1 MQDLTNAVI
10 SKDLLQNIIDNRQY
24 NETIIKYYAMY
35 VQELEGDLKL
45 LKDLEYLFVNLQ
57 FALNDKTDAG
67 KPFAFKTS
75 IIGLSTRVEF
85 DLEGK
90 DLYNYEDVKYLK
102 KKLKSAIDSLECG
115 LINVLTNKIDNLD
128 NCNKFWDIDKFIEHK
143 QKWVVKQNLCKDRFC
158 SNCKKVKQAS
168 RMSKYI
174 PVLEQYQ
181 DSLFHLVLTL
191 PNCKGEELFITYD
204 KMAKTFKRLIN
215 FLNGNKKIKGI
226 DFSSWGYQGA
236 VRSLEVTFKKDS
248 YHPHFHVGIVLDPNV
263 VGKKDIQNIYSFN
276 YKGEAPELKRMFSEQ
291 EILIQ
296 KIWYLLINDIKVTKK
311 SIEDLE
317 QGYSCTLD
325 KFPEEDFAELFKYM
339 TKDKDEVGNILTYDN
354 FKALYQ
360 GLYRVKQIQ
369 GYGVLYRITDSIDLE
384 KYEEAFQAYI
394 EELTKKES
402 PVAVRE
408 KPQELIL
415 DAQYKILNKKSYIK
429 YLRQL

>member
-10 SKDLLQNIIDNRQY
+10 SKDLLQDIIDNRKY
-24 NETIIKYYAMY
+24 NETIIKYYVMY
-35 VQELEGDLKL
+35 VQELQGDLKL
-45 LKDLEYLFVNLQ
+45 FKDLAYLFVSLQ
-57 FALNDKTDAG
+57 YALNDKTDAF
-67 KPFAFKTS
+67 KPMILKNS
-75 IIGLSTRVEF
+75 IIPICRRLHFE
-85 DLEGK
+85 LENK
-90 DLYNYEDVKYLK
+90 DLYDYQDVKYLK
-102 KKLKSAIDSLECG
+102 KKLKDVIENLECG
-115 LINVLTNKIDNLD
+115 LIKTLNNKIDNLD
-128 NCNKFWDIDKFIEHK
+128 NCNKFWDIDKFVIHK
-143 QKWVVKQNLCKDRFC
+143 QKWVNKQNLCKDKFC

-191 PNCKGEELFITYD
+191 PSCKGEDLFIIYD
-204 KMAKTFKRLIN
+204 KMAKTFKRLIG
-215 FLNGNKKIKGI
+215 FLNGHKKIKGI

-248 YHPHFHVGIVLDPNV
+248 YHPHFHVGLVLDPNV
-263 VGKKDIQNIYSFN
+263 IGKKNIKNIYSFSYN
-276 YKGEAPELKRMFSEQ
+276 ELKRMFSEQ

-296 KIWYLLINDIKVTKK
+296 KIWYLLLNKIKVTKVA
-311 SIEDLE
+311 IEELE
-317 QGYSCTLD
+317 QGYSCTMD
-325 KFPEEDFAELFKYM
+325 KFPQEDYAELFKYM
-339 TKDKDEVGNILTYDN
+339 TKDKDEVGNILSYDN

-369 GYGVLYRITDSIDLE
+369 GYGVLYRIVDSVDLE
-384 KYEEAFQAYI
+384 KYEEAYQNYI
-394 EELTKKES
+394 EELIKKES

-429 YLRQL
+429 YLMQL

>member
-1 MQDLTNAVI
+1 MQDLTNAVV

-35 VQELEGDLKL
+35 VQELEGNLKL
-45 LKDLEYLFVNLQ
+45 LKDLEYLFNNLQ
-57 FALNDKTDAG
+57 YSLNDKTDAG
-67 KPFAFKTS
+67 KPFAFKTA
-75 IIGLSTRVEF
+75 IIGMSRRLEF

-90 DLYNYEDVKYLK
+90 ELYNYEDVKYLK
-102 KKLKSAIDSLECG
+102 HKLKNCIDTLECS
-115 LINVLTNKIDNLD
+115 LIKTLTNKIDNLD
-128 NCNKFWDIDKFIEHK
+128 NCNKFWEIDKFVEHR
-143 QKWVVKQNLCKDRFC
+143 QKWVTKQNLCKDRFC

-181 DSLFHLVLTL
+181 DTLYHLVLTL
-191 PNCKGEELFITYD
+191 PNCKGEDIFKTYD
-204 KMAKTFKRLIN
+204 KMSKNFKSLIRY
-215 FLNGNKKIKGI
+215 FTGNAKIKGI

-236 VRSLEVTFKKDS
+236 VRSLEVTFRKDS
-248 YHPHFHVGIVLDPNV
+248 YHVHFHVGLVLDENV
-263 VGKKDIQNIYSFN
+263 ITKKNIINTYSFN
-276 YKGEAPELKRMFSEQ
+276 KKCDFPELKRLFCKE

-296 KIWYLLINDIKVTKK
+296 KIWYLLMNDMKVTKK
-311 SIEDLE
+311 AIEELE
-317 QGYSCTLD
+317 EGYSCTMD

-369 GYGVLYRITDSIDLE
+369 GYGVLYRIVDSIDLE
-384 KYEEAFQAYI
+384 QYEEAYQNYI
-394 EELTKKES
+394 EELIKKES